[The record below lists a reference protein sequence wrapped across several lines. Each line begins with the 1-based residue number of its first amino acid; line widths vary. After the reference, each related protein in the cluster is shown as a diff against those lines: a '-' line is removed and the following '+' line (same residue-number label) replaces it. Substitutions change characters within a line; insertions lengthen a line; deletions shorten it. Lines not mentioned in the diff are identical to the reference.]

1 MSDQHPM
8 PLRLTSTLVL
18 SIVFLA
24 ASAWADY
31 QVGMDAYERGN
42 YATALSEWRPL
53 AEEGDAQAQLHL
65 GLLYANGD
73 GVQQDYAKARQWYE
87 KAAAQGYAMAQSNL
101 GYLYSDGKGVP
112 KDGKKGVTWIRKA
125 AEQRDAN
132 GQASLGE
139 MYRDGR
145 GVPQDNVQA

>member
-73 GVQQDYAKARQWYE
+73 DVQQDYTKARQWYE
-87 KAAAQGYAMAQSNL
+87 KAAAQGYAMAQSNHAGAGRPL
-101 GYLYSDGKGVP
+101 IDSTSARGKRSAMERLSFTGQSLLVP
-112 KDGKKGVTWIRKA
+112 APFV
-125 AEQRDAN
+125 
-132 GQASLGE
+132 
-139 MYRDGR
+139 
-145 GVPQDNVQA
+145 